1 MVHGGAFFLEPF
13 QPNSVEFEKEKTMTE
28 ETKPDFKVHKSG
40 HEDDAPNWPNG
51 APQINGPRTSKDSD
65 FVEDG
70 KTKQL
75 DEADS

>member
-1 MVHGGAFFLEPF
+1 
-13 QPNSVEFEKEKTMTE
+13 MTE

-51 APQINGPRTSKDSD
+51 APRINGPRTSKDSD